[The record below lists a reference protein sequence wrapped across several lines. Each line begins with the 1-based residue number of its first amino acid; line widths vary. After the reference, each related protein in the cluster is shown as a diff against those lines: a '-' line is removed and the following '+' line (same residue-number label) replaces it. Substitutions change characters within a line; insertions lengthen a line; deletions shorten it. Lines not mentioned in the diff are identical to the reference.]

1 MYGIVLITVLVITGG
16 AIAFIG
22 DRLGT
27 KVGKK
32 KLSIF
37 GLRPRHTSIIVTIIT
52 GILITTLTF
61 GIMAAVSKDVRTA
74 LFGMEKL
81 NQRIKETQTNLTVV
95 TDQLA
100 AANIEQAKTN
110 EDLVKTKN
118 EVSVLQTIQ
127 MELESRNT
135 ALEDNNRYL
144 EAGNAQLILHNDALT
159 EQNSILGEQ
168 NSSLANENNTL
179 NEENN
184 ILAVRSAELRQGLQ
198 FVRQGDIIYRSGEII
213 ASGVVNV
220 SNNDKTINAD
230 LTSLVY
236 LANRNITQRMG
247 VKSPVEGVWISQKE
261 FEEAFNTIKN
271 AKQNTVI
278 RIVAA
283 GNIVYGEPVRA
294 NIQIYKNN
302 LIYHENDCVFAEKFS
317 LKGQS
322 ADEAEQTVVEF
333 LKQVNISAIKKGI
346 LSDPIKGS
354 VGVMTGSQFYDIIN
368 SLDPIR
374 GDILLTAYAQSDTN
388 ALGPLKLRVKVEEI
402 IGKK

>member
-144 EAGNAQLILHNDALT
+144 EAGNAQLVLHNDVLT

-168 NSSLANENNTL
+168 NASLAKENNTL
-179 NEENN
+179 NEDNN
-184 ILAVRSAELRQGLQ
+184 ILAVRSAEFRQGLQ
-198 FVRQGDIIYRSGEII
+198 FVRQGDIIYRAGEII
-213 ASGVVNV
+213 ASGVVAV

-271 AKQNTVI
+271 AKQNIVI

-294 NIQIYKNN
+294 NIQIYKNS
-302 LIYHENDCVFAEKFS
+302 LIYHENDYVFAEKFN

-322 ADEAEQTVVEF
+322 TDEAERTVVEF
-333 LKQVNISAIKKGI
+333 LKHVNVSAIQKGV

-388 ALGPLKLRVKVEEI
+388 ALGPLKLRIKVEEI

>member
-1 MYGIVLITVLVITGG
+1 MYGIVLIIVLVITGG

-81 NQRIKETQTNLTVV
+81 NQQIKETQTNLTVV
-95 TDQLA
+95 TDELA
-100 AANIEQAKTN
+100 AANLEQENTN
-110 EDLVKTKN
+110 KDLAKTKN
-118 EVSVLQTIQ
+118 EVSSLKTIQ
-127 MELESRNT
+127 VELESRNT
-135 ALEDNNRYL
+135 ALESNNRNL
-144 EAGNAQLILHNDALT
+144 EAGNAQLVLHNDDLMA
-159 EQNSILGEQ
+159 QNSALGDQ
-168 NSSLANENNTL
+168 NTSLMQANSSL

-184 ILAVRSAELRQGLQ
+184 ILAVRSAEFRQGLQ
-198 FVRQGDIIYRSGEII
+198 FVRQGDIIYRAGEII
-213 ASGVVNV
+213 ASGVVDV
-220 SNNDKTINAD
+220 ANNDKTINAD

-247 VKSPVEGVWISQKE
+247 AKSPIEGVWISQKE
-261 FEEAFNTIKN
+261 FDEAFNTIKN
-271 AKQNTVI
+271 ARQNTVI

-294 NIQIYKNN
+294 NIQIYKNS
-302 LIYHENDCVFAEKFS
+302 LIYHENDYVFAEKFS
-317 LKGQS
+317 VKGQS
-322 ADEAEQTVVEF
+322 ADEAERTVIEF
-333 LKQVNISAIKKGI
+333 LKHVNISAIKKGI

-368 SLDPIR
+368 SIDPIR

-388 ALGPLKLRVKVEEI
+388 ALGPLKLRIKVEEI
-402 IGKK
+402 LGQK

>member
-1 MYGIVLITVLVITGG
+1 MYGIVLIIVLVITGG

-81 NQRIKETQTNLTVV
+81 NRQIKETQTNLTVV
-95 TDQLA
+95 TDELA
-100 AANIEQAKTN
+100 AANIEQEKTNKDLAKTQ
-110 EDLVKTKN
+110 N
-118 EVSVLQTIQ
+118 EVSALKTIQ
-127 MELESRNT
+127 AELESRNT
-135 ALEDNNRYL
+135 ALEVNNQNL
-144 EAGNAQLILHNDALT
+144 EAGNAQLVLHNDVLT
-159 EQNSILGEQ
+159 AQNGVLGDQ
-168 NSSLANENNTL
+168 NASLAQANSSLNED
-179 NEENN
+179 NN
-184 ILAVRSAELRQGLQ
+184 ILAVRSAEFRQGLQ
-198 FVRQGDIIYRSGEII
+198 FVRQGDIIYRAGEII
-213 ASGVVNV
+213 ASGVVDV

-236 LANRNITQRMG
+236 LANRNITKRMG

-261 FEEAFNTIKN
+261 FDEACHTIKN
-271 AKQNTVI
+271 ARQNTVI

-294 NIQIYKNN
+294 NIQIYKNS
-302 LIYHENDCVFAEKFS
+302 LIYHENDYVFAEKFNI
-317 LKGQS
+317 KEQS
-322 ADEAEQTVVEF
+322 TDEAEQIVVEF
-333 LKQVNISAIKKGI
+333 LKQINISAIKKGV
-346 LSDPIKGS
+346 LADPIKGS

-368 SLDPIR
+368 SIDPIR

-388 ALGPLKLRVKVEEI
+388 ALGPLKLRIKVEEI
-402 IGKK
+402 LGKK

>member
-144 EAGNAQLILHNDALT
+144 EAGNAQLVLHNDTLT

-168 NSSLANENNTL
+168 NASLAKENNTL

-184 ILAVRSAELRQGLQ
+184 ILAVRSAEFRQGLQ
-198 FVRQGDIIYRSGEII
+198 FVRQGDIIYRAGEII
-213 ASGVVNV
+213 ASGVVAV

-271 AKQNTVI
+271 AKQNIVI

-294 NIQIYKNN
+294 NIQIYKNS
-302 LIYHENDCVFAEKFS
+302 LIYHENDYVFAEKFN

-322 ADEAEQTVVEF
+322 TDEAERTVVEF
-333 LKQVNISAIKKGI
+333 LKHVNVSAIQKGV

-388 ALGPLKLRVKVEEI
+388 ALGPLKLRIKVEEI

>member
-144 EAGNAQLILHNDALT
+144 EAGNAQLVLHNDVLT

-168 NSSLANENNTL
+168 NASLAKENNTL
-179 NEENN
+179 NEDNN
-184 ILAVRSAELRQGLQ
+184 ILAVRSAEFRQGLQ
-198 FVRQGDIIYRSGEII
+198 FVRQGDIIYRAGEII
-213 ASGVVNV
+213 ASGVVAV

-261 FEEAFNTIKN
+261 FDEAFDTIKN

-294 NIQIYKNN
+294 NIQIYKNS
-302 LIYHENDCVFAEKFS
+302 LIYHENDYVFAEKFN

-322 ADEAEQTVVEF
+322 TDEAERTVVEF
-333 LKQVNISAIKKGI
+333 LKHVNVSAIQKGV
-346 LSDPIKGS
+346 LADPIKGS

-388 ALGPLKLRVKVEEI
+388 ALGPLKLRIKVEEI

>member
-144 EAGNAQLILHNDALT
+144 EAGNAQLVLHNDALT

-168 NSSLANENNTL
+168 NASLAKENNTL
-179 NEENN
+179 NEDNN
-184 ILAVRSAELRQGLQ
+184 ILAVRSAEFRQGLQ
-198 FVRQGDIIYRSGEII
+198 FVRQGDIIYRAGEII
-213 ASGVVNV
+213 ASGVVAV

-271 AKQNTVI
+271 AKQNIVI

-294 NIQIYKNN
+294 NIQIYKNS
-302 LIYHENDCVFAEKFS
+302 LIYHENDYVFAEKFN

-322 ADEAEQTVVEF
+322 TDEAERTVVEF
-333 LKQVNISAIKKGI
+333 LKHVNVSAIQKGV

-388 ALGPLKLRVKVEEI
+388 ALGPLKLRIKVEEI

>member
-1 MYGIVLITVLVITGG
+1 MYGIVLIIVLVITGG
-16 AIAFIG
+16 AVAFIG

-81 NQRIKETQTNLTVV
+81 NQQIKETQTNLTVV
-95 TDQLA
+95 TDELA

-110 EDLVKTKN
+110 KDLLKTQN
-118 EVSVLQTIQ
+118 EVSALKTIQ
-127 MELESRNT
+127 TELESRNT
-135 ALEDNNRYL
+135 ALEVSNQNL
-144 EAGNAQLILHNDALT
+144 EAGNTQLLLHNDALT
-159 EQNSILGEQ
+159 AQNSTLGEQ
-168 NSSLANENNTL
+168 NTSLSQANSSLNEDNNM
-179 NEENN
+179 
-184 ILAVRSAELRQGLQ
+184 LALRSAEFRQGLQ
-198 FVRQGDIIYRSGEII
+198 FVRQGDIIYRAGEII
-213 ASGVVNV
+213 ASGVVDV
-220 SNNDKTINAD
+220 SSNDKTINAD

-261 FEEAFNTIKN
+261 FDEAFDTIKN
-271 AKQNTVI
+271 TKQNTVI

-294 NIQIYKNN
+294 NIQIYKNS
-302 LIYHENDCVFAEKFS
+302 LIYKENDYIFAEKFNVTG
-317 LKGQS
+317 KNP
-322 ADEAEQTVVEF
+322 AEAEQTVVEF
-333 LKQVNISAIKKGI
+333 LKHVNAFAIKKG
-346 LSDPIKGS
+346 LLADPIKGS

-368 SLDPIR
+368 SIEPIR

-388 ALGPLKLRVKVEEI
+388 VVGPLKLRIKVEEI
-402 IGKK
+402 LGQK